1 MNAAGQRRLT
11 PVLML
16 ALAALGG
23 LWQALLGGWGS
34 EPRWSTVA
42 AATPAPA
49 ADRAAPLPPPAPRS
63 QFAVIW
69 QRPLFSPDRRP
80 AAQALQGSSIGEL
93 QLTGV
98 ILTPTLQ
105 LALLHDRQG
114 DRELRLH
121 RGESAPGGQVTLV
134 EVRPRSAVFDTP
146 NGRVEL
152 HLPAGAPID
161 ANAPP
166 AAPDAAPAKPAA
178 TPATDAPAAGRAP
191 DQTQAQR
198 IRALRQ
204 IIQKRR
210 AAQAAA
216 VHEGDH

>member
-11 PVLML
+11 PIMTL

-23 LWQALLGGWGS
+23 LWLALLGGWGN
-34 EPRWSTVA
+34 EPRWSAVQSA
-42 AATPAPA
+42 KPAPLT
-49 ADRAAPLPPPAPRS
+49 DRTAPLPPPVPRS

-69 QRPLFSPDRRP
+69 QRPLFDPQRRP
-80 AAQALQGSSIGEL
+80 AAQAVQGSSIGEL

-105 LALLHDRQG
+105 MVLLHDRQD

-121 RGESAPGGQVTLV
+121 RGESAPGGNVTLV
-134 EVRPRSAVFDTP
+134 EVKPRSAVFDTT

-152 HLPAGAPID
+152 HFPAGAPID
-161 ANAPP
+161 ANAPATGPDVVP
-166 AAPDAAPAKPAA
+166 AEPAS

-191 DQTQAQR
+191 DDTQAQR

-216 VHEGDH
+216 VHEGEH

>member
-11 PVLML
+11 PILTL
-16 ALAALGG
+16 TLAAVGG
-23 LWQALLGGWGS
+23 LWLALLGGWGS
-34 EPRWSTVA
+34 QPQWSPLDP
-42 AATPAPA
+42 ATPVPVN
-49 ADRAAPLPPPAPRS
+49 DRAAPLPPPTPRS

-69 QRPLFSPDRRP
+69 QRPLFDPERRP
-80 AAQALQGSSIGEL
+80 AAQAVQGSSIGEL

-121 RGESAPGGQVTLV
+121 RGESAPGGNVTLV
-134 EVRPRSAVFDTP
+134 EVRPRTAIFDTTH
-146 NGRVEL
+146 GRVEL

-161 ANAPP
+161 ANAP
-166 AAPDAAPAKPAA
+166 AMRSDAAPAASAAAPATSVPAA
-178 TPATDAPAAGRAP
+178 DRAP
-191 DQTQAQR
+191 DDTQAQR

-204 IIQKRR
+204 TIQKRR

-216 VHEGDH
+216 IHEGEH